1 MRIGRRAANGTSNM
15 QHAARNA
22 PTGAQLTLAPCEIA
36 STVAACLASIAG
48 AWKPVDATSGPIST
62 RSVAAAIAARVVH
75 ASHRPRVDPSG
86 RS

>member
-1 MRIGRRAANGTSNM
+1 M
-15 QHAARNA
+15 
-22 PTGAQLTLAPCEIA
+22 A

-62 RSVAAAIAARVVH
+62 RSVTAAIAASVVQ
-75 ASHRPRVDPSG
+75 ASYGPRVDPSG